1 MMDALY
7 PVLSGALT
15 QEKNLE
21 IITNNL
27 ANMNSSGFKKDF
39 PMISAL
45 DPLGSVQSNQ
55 NGGKDALPAYG
66 FLDGISTDFSP
77 GVIKQT
83 GEPLDVA
90 IAGDSFLSVQTPAGT
105 RFTRNGS
112 FSLNAEGQIVT
123 QSGYPVLGSSGPI
136 TLPPGRVNI
145 DDEGRVSVEGV
156 EIDSFQVVQFS
167 DTKSLRKMEGT
178 LFEAVGVTAAPATE
192 KRVQQ
197 GFLEGSNVN
206 PVEEMVAMIRMMRL
220 YEASQKVIQSSD
232 EMASKAS
239 NELGKV

>member
-1 MMDALY
+1 MDALY

-21 IITNNL
+21 VITNNL
-27 ANMNSSGFKKDF
+27 SNLNSTGFKKDLSLL
-39 PMISAL
+39 SAL
-45 DPLGSVQSNQ
+45 DPLGSDQPNQ
-55 NGGKDALPAYG
+55 TGGKDPFPSFG

-83 GEPLDVA
+83 GAPLDVVVD
-90 IAGDSFLSVQTPAGT
+90 GQNFLSVQTPAGI
-105 RFTRNGS
+105 RYTRNGS
-112 FSLNAEGQIVT
+112 FNLNSEGQIVT
-123 QSGYPVLGSSGPI
+123 QSGYPVLGTSGPI
-136 TLPPGRVNI
+136 TLPPGKINI
-145 DDEGRVSVEGV
+145 DGEGRVSVDGV
-156 EIDSFQVVQFS
+156 EIDTLQVVQFP
-167 DTKSLRKMEGT
+167 DLKSLKKTEGT
-178 LFEAVGVTAAPATE
+178 MFDASGVTPVPSTD

-206 PVEEMVAMIRMMRL
+206 PVEEMVAMIRVMRL

-239 NELGKV
+239 NDLGKV

>member
-1 MMDALY
+1 MDALY

-21 IITNNL
+21 VITNNL
-27 ANMNSSGFKKDF
+27 ANLNSSGFKKDF
-39 PMISAL
+39 PILSAL
-45 DPLGSVQSNQ
+45 DPLGFDQPNL
-55 NGGKDALPAYG
+55 NGGKDPLPTYG

-90 IAGDSFLSVQTPAGT
+90 IDGENFLSVQTPAGV
-105 RFTRNGS
+105 RYTRNGS
-112 FSLNAEGQIVT
+112 LSLNSEGQIVT

-145 DDEGRVSVEGV
+145 DDEGRVSVEGI
-156 EIDSFQVVQFS
+156 EIDSFQLVQFG
-167 DTKSLRKMEGT
+167 DLKSLKKMEGT
-178 LFEAVGVTAAPATE
+178 LFEAFGVTATPAIE

-206 PVEEMVAMIRMMRL
+206 PVEEMVAMIRIMRL
-220 YEASQKVIQSSD
+220 YEASQKVIQSTD

-239 NELGKV
+239 NDLGKV